1 MSIEQWINFFKEC
14 NKREAFCSLQALKA
28 AHIGISLSEAE
39 SSVAAPFTSRVANIT
54 CVLKLIQEGR
64 CALVTSFGVF
74 KYMALYSLI
83 QFFTVLILYRVS
95 QQQWCDNDVSFF
107 HVSCGP

>member
-1 MSIEQWINFFKEC
+1 MLNSGLIFLKN
-14 NKREAFCSLQALKA
+14 NKRLAFCPLQALKA

-39 SSVAAPFTSRVANIT
+39 ASVAAPFTSRVANIT

-95 QQQWCDNDVSFF
+95 QQQCSDN
-107 HVSCGP
+107 HVICGPCA